1 MSATGEPTGTVE
13 VAMRHAETLLAK
25 RPQLAVEQ
33 AQEILKAV
41 PNHAPAAFLLARA
54 NARIGRGDEA
64 IAALRRTVKLQP
76 DHPEAW
82 RLLGDHLVATG
93 DAEGADAA
101 YLRHVKASTRNP
113 RGARPKNEGI

>member
-82 RLLGDHLVATG
+82 RLLGERLESILSADNIIPLQRVA
-93 DAEGADAA
+93 
-101 YLRHVKASTRNP
+101 
-113 RGARPKNEGI
+113 